1 MFGKQALLVLSVM
14 VPALAGAQS
23 IEEKQ
28 NRAAGES
35 LVADSVKSM
44 NKVCKTEIP
53 TDGVIDWASWKS
65 AVNEKGKKANY
76 PCGYVAY
83 GMESLCR
90 DKIAQETVAKDVKKL
105 RCLGD
110 GSGEEVKFE
119 LKDGTLVFH
128 THYEM
133 RDTDKQAKK
142 WLSKNLQ

>member
-1 MFGKQALLVLSVM
+1 MPTKHALLVLSVM
-14 VPALAGAQS
+14 VPALSSAQS

-28 NRAAGES
+28 NRANGES

-53 TDGVIDWASWKS
+53 TAGVIDWTSWKS

-83 GMESLCR
+83 GLESLCR
-90 DKIAQETVAKDVKKL
+90 DKIAQESVAKGIKKL
-105 RCLGD
+105 VCLGD
-110 GSGEEVKFE
+110 GTGDEVKFE
-119 LKDGTLVFH
+119 LKDGTLTFH

-133 RDTDKQAKK
+133 RTPTSRPRSGA
-142 WLSKNLQ
+142 SKNL